1 MGKID
6 NIRLRETLFLIVWS
20 VSVYH
25 AFLTGWSSQQCST
38 ATRNDT
44 TRHPVYSPT
53 LFITGLPGIPIRMLP
68 KVVELFY
75 SGKYRT
81 ISNLKLTRQR
91 PEASDEN
98 TTATSIYHPGSA
110 QWGGNGAPL
119 QL

>member
-68 KVVELFY
+68 KVVELF
-75 SGKYRT
+75 
-81 ISNLKLTRQR
+81 L
-91 PEASDEN
+91 
-98 TTATSIYHPGSA
+98 
-110 QWGGNGAPL
+110 L
-119 QL
+119 QKSTEQFQT